1 MASKDHSLDSGIAQ
15 AAYKEFLTCGFQ
27 KASLHKIAEKA
38 GVTTGAIYTR
48 YQNKDALFVSLLQG
62 FFKTLEVIFSP
73 AEQEF
78 ERARKS
84 ARAEDII
91 RAINVEKEY
100 DIVVWYDDRYEIK
113 LGGTDEMAYK
123 IRYLCAILDQLSEYQ
138 AGTIDLSQAAEK
150 KATFQP
156 ST

>member
-27 KASLHKIAEKA
+27 KASLHKIAENA

-62 FFKTLEVIFSP
+62 FFKTMEEIFSP
-73 AEQEF
+73 AEQEY

-84 ARAEDII
+84 ARSAHLNPYLKISPGSRREKFFINLLTCQQI
-91 RAINVEKEY
+91 RV
-100 DIVVWYDDRYEIK
+100 
-113 LGGTDEMAYK
+113 
-123 IRYLCAILDQLSEYQ
+123 
-138 AGTIDLSQAAEK
+138 
-150 KATFQP
+150 
-156 ST
+156 

>member
-62 FFKTLEVIFSP
+62 FFKTMEEIFSP
-73 AEQEF
+73 A
-78 ERARKS
+78 
-84 ARAEDII
+84 
-91 RAINVEKEY
+91 
-100 DIVVWYDDRYEIK
+100 DRNTSGRGK
-113 LGGTDEMAYK
+113 APV
-123 IRYLCAILDQLSEYQ
+123 RRILSV
-138 AGTIDLSQAAEK
+138 
-150 KATFQP
+150 P
-156 ST
+156 STWRRASISAC